1 MPRKEISTDSF
12 LTLPESWTGVFDTL
26 YDESDFAVLSA
37 EIERRFS
44 AGPVFP
50 KREEIF
56 RALSRVTPRETRVVI
71 LGQDPYPTRGNAH
84 GFSFSVGGGV
94 KIPASLRTIFAELS
108 RSADAWQKPPSG
120 DLSKW
125 AGEGVLMLNSIL
137 TVREDAPLSH
147 ARLGWEAFTRAILQ
161 HAQHESDC
169 IVFMLWGSKA
179 ASIVDPILDTRKHFA
194 LRDSHPSPL
203 AQNRLPAGKKFVGN
217 NHFVEAN
224 RLLQSKGHAPID
236 WSL

>member
-1 MPRKEISTDSF
+1 MSRLAGDF
-12 LTLPESWTGVFDTL
+12 LALPEPWAGVFDRL
-26 YDESDFAVLSA
+26 YDKGDFASLSA
-37 EIERRFS
+37 EMERRFS
-44 AGPVFP
+44 TESVFP

-56 RALSRVTPRETRVVI
+56 RALSYMTPRETRVVI

-84 GFSFSVGGGV
+84 GLSFSVAGGV
-94 KIPASLRTIFAELS
+94 KIPASLRAIFAELA
-108 RSADAWQKPPSG
+108 RSTDAWKTPASG

-125 AGEGVLMLNSIL
+125 AEQGVLLLNSIL

-161 HAQHESDC
+161 HAQLESDC

-179 ASIVDPILDTRKHFA
+179 ASIVDPILDTKKHFA

-217 NHFVEAN
+217 NHFAEAN

>member
-1 MPRKEISTDSF
+1 MSRKATSAGSF
-12 LTLPESWTGVFDTL
+12 WTLPEAWTGVFDTL
-26 YDESDFAVLSA
+26 YDDAHFAALSA

-44 AGPVFP
+44 AEPVFP

-56 RALSRVTPRETRVVI
+56 RALSCVTPRATRAVI

-84 GFSFSVGGGV
+84 GFSFSVANGV

-108 RSADAWQKPPSG
+108 RSTDSWKTPASG

-125 AGEGVLMLNSIL
+125 AEQGVLMLNSIL
-137 TVREDAPLSH
+137 TVREAAPLSH
-147 ARLGWEAFTRAILQ
+147 AKLGWEAFTRAILQ
-161 HAQHESDC
+161 HAQLESDC
-169 IVFMLWGSKA
+169 IVFMLWGNKA
-179 ASIVDPILDTRKHFA
+179 ASIVDPILDAKKHFV

-203 AQNRLPAGKKFVGN
+203 AQNRLPPGKKFVGN

-224 RLLQSKGHAPID
+224 RLLQAKGHAPID
-236 WSL
+236 WAL

>member
-1 MPRKEISTDSF
+1 MSPATGNF
-12 LTLPESWTGVFDTL
+12 LTLPESWAGVFDRL
-26 YDESDFAVLSA
+26 YAKDDFAALSA
-37 EIERRFS
+37 EMERRFS
-44 AGPVFP
+44 TESVFP
-50 KREEIF
+50 KREQIF
-56 RALSRVTPRETRVVI
+56 RALASVPPRATRVVI

-84 GFSFSVGGGV
+84 GLSFSVASGV
-94 KIPASLRTIFAELS
+94 KIPASLRNIFAELA
-108 RSADAWQKPPSG
+108 RSTPGWKAPASG

-125 AGEGVLMLNSIL
+125 TEQGVLMLNSVL

-147 ARLGWEAFTRAILQ
+147 AKLGWEALTRAILQ

-169 IVFMLWGSKA
+169 IVFLLWGSKA
-179 ASIVDPILDTRKHFA
+179 AAIVDPILDTQKHFV

-217 NHFVEAN
+217 NHFAEAN
-224 RLLQSKGHAPID
+224 RLLQAKGLAPID